1 MFAIGCKQV
10 SNGEG
15 QNPDSPIETNEI
27 TIAVNGDEGVE
38 VKKPNS
44 FKVKKSSTW
53 KDIKKLAEARLKLKE
68 NKEIKEWRLNNKDGE
83 LIGEDREFK
92 ENTTVF
98 AVSKRKVVSY
108 KVEHLKE
115 NIEDDN
121 YTKAEEETKTG
132 EADKNTLAEAKQYEG
147 FTCQGLTQSTIK
159 ADGSTVVQIKYERN
173 RVSLILDLAGGS
185 STTTLKDGEAGKKLL
200 EGKFEARVEVK
211 DLKKEDH
218 VLEKWEPAL
227 PEKFPATSP
236 NKTYEAKWTRDK
248 IKIEVTG
255 DGNVVL
261 GTPSNVTVDK
271 GAKWASIKTQ
281 AEEKA
286 KPKENFEIKEWRL
299 NDKDGELIGE
309 DREFKENTTVFA
321 ISKRIIAQYIVEHLK
336 ENIEDDNYTKE
347 EEETKTGEA
356 GENTSAEAK
365 QQYEG
370 FKCQGLAQEAIK
382 ADGSTVVQIKYERN
396 RVSLILDLAGGSS
409 TTTLKDGEAGK
420 KLLEGKFEARV
431 EVKDLKKEDHVLEK
445 WEPAL
450 PEKFPATS
458 PNKTYEAKWTRDK
471 IRIEVTGDGNVV
483 LGTPS
488 KVNVDKGAKWASIK
502 TQVMAV
508 ATPKENFEIVEWHL
522 NDKDGELIREDR
534 QFEESIKVFAVS
546 SREKISIE
554 LKGDKGMEI
563 TPPNPFVVDK
573 GLKWADIKTQAQ
585 GKINLKKYFDFG
597 QWHLNSASGEIIEE
611 DRQFTEN
618 TTVFATSKRQE
629 ISITLEGSEGIEIA
643 PPNPFVV
650 DKGLKWADIK
660 TKAKD
665 KITLNE
671 NFDFVAWHLNN
682 ADGTLIEDEMKFE
695 ENATVVAVSKR
706 KVVQYKV
713 EHLQENIEDD
723 EFTLK
728 ETEEKTGE
736 AGKNTV
742 AEAKQYEGFKCQG
755 LAQKAIKA
763 DGSTVV
769 RIKYERNRV
778 SLILDLA
785 GGKTTP
791 ALEDGNDGKKLL
803 KGKFG
808 AKVEVKGL
816 EKENY
821 IFEKWEPELPEV
833 FPKENDGKIYVSK
846 WEEAICIKIKGDE
859 RVEVL
864 GSENFYVSSGKTFED
879 VKNKIEEKVKLKED
893 WSSEDY
899 YFYDWKVNEYEGEK
913 VTDATPIKDGMTLYA
928 RTNYRHISFSGTRL
942 IECNSSV
949 KGRIII
955 PMYVTE
961 IKKEAFT
968 HCQELTAVDFSGCTK
983 LTKIKGFEGMSY
995 NPHAV
1000 SLSSLRY
1007 LNFTDCTGLES
1018 IYRSDFVNGH
1028 KEGNYNVPD
1037 YQLLT
1042 FNLSG
1047 CSNLEKVYGSWYS
1060 YDAAP
1065 MIIKPLSLDA
1075 NITSFTFKNCALE
1088 GPDLTSSKNLSKLE
1102 ISNVRFKSV
1111 VDFSSLTELTEI
1123 AVRSC
1128 KTNQD
1133 FMVDLKNCTK
1143 LKRIRGSSFSGSLQI
1158 GVRLPNTIEK
1168 IDHGAFGTYNK
1179 SYCYYVK
1186 VPNSNIEYLVV
1197 KSGYKADW
1205 VLMY

>member
-1 MFAIGCKQV
+1 MFAIGCKQAN
-10 SNGEG
+10 NGGG

-27 TIAVNGDEGVE
+27 TITVKGDDGVE
-38 VKKPNS
+38 VKKTNS
-44 FKVKKSSTW
+44 FKVKKSSIW

-132 EADKNTLAEAKQYEG
+132 EAGKNTEATAKQYEG
-147 FTCQGLTQSTIK
+147 FSCQGLTQST
-159 ADGSTVVQIKYERN
+159 
-173 RVSLILDLAGGS
+173 
-185 STTTLKDGEAGKKLL
+185 
-200 EGKFEARVEVK
+200 
-211 DLKKEDH
+211 
-218 VLEKWEPAL
+218 
-227 PEKFPATSP
+227 
-236 NKTYEAKWTRDK
+236 
-248 IKIEVTG
+248 
-255 DGNVVL
+255 
-261 GTPSNVTVDK
+261 
-271 GAKWASIKTQ
+271 
-281 AEEKA
+281 
-286 KPKENFEIKEWRL
+286 
-299 NDKDGELIGE
+299 
-309 DREFKENTTVFA
+309 
-321 ISKRIIAQYIVEHLK
+321 
-336 ENIEDDNYTKE
+336 
-347 EEETKTGEA
+347 
-356 GENTSAEAK
+356 
-365 QQYEG
+365 
-370 FKCQGLAQEAIK
+370 IK

-488 KVNVDKGAKWASIK
+488 NVTVDKGAKWADIK

-508 ATPKENFEIVEWHL
+508 ATPKEFFEIKEWRL
-522 NDKDGELIREDR
+522 NNKDGELIRGYR
-534 QFEESIKVFAVS
+534 QFKENATVFAVS
-546 SREKISIE
+546 SREKISIK
-554 LKGDKGMEI
+554 LKGDKGVEI

-573 GLKWADIKTQAQ
+573 GLKWADIKIQAQ
-585 GKINLKKYFDFG
+585 DKINLKKYFDFG
-597 QWHLNSASGEIIEE
+597 EWHLNSASGEIIEE
-611 DRQFTEN
+611 GRQFKEN

-629 ISITLEGSEGIEIA
+629 ISITLEGGEGIEIA

-660 TKAKD
+660 TQAKD

-682 ADGTLIEDEMKFE
+682 ADGTLIEDETEFE
-695 ENATVVAVSKR
+695 GDTTVFAASKR

-713 EHLQENIEDD
+713 EHLQENIEND

-728 ETEEKTGE
+728 ETEEKQGE
-736 AGKNTV
+736 AGKNTL
-742 AEAKQYEGFKCQG
+742 AEAKQYEGFTCQG
-755 LAQKAIKA
+755 FAQSTIKA

-821 IFEKWEPELPEV
+821 IFEKWEPELPEL

-864 GSENFYVSSGKTFED
+864 GSENFYVSIGKTFGD
-879 VKNKIEEKVKLKED
+879 VKNKIEKKVKLKED
-893 WSSEDY
+893 WLSEDY

-913 VTDATPIKDGMTLYA
+913 ITDATPIEDGMTLYA

-949 KGRIII
+949 EGRIII
-955 PMYVTE
+955 PTNVTE
-961 IKKEAFT
+961 IKKAAFT
-968 HCQELTAVDFSGCTK
+968 RCKELTAVDFSGCTE
-983 LTKIKGFEGMSY
+983 LTEINGFEGDLANPY
-995 NPHAV
+995 NYT
-1000 SLSSLRY
+1000 LSRLGY
-1007 LNFTDCTGLES
+1007 LNFTDCTGLKS
-1018 IYRSDFVNGH
+1018 IARDDFVNGH
-1028 KEGNYNVPD
+1028 KTDDYHVPD
-1037 YQLLT
+1037 YRSLT

-1047 CSNLEKVYGSWYS
+1047 CSNLEHVSGYRSS
-1060 YDAAP
+1060 SDVAP

-1075 NITSFTFKNCALE
+1075 NITSFTLEDCWLE
-1088 GPDLTSSKNLSKLE
+1088 GLDLTSSKNLSKLE
-1102 ISNVRFKSV
+1102 INRVDFESV

-1123 AVRSC
+1123 HVSSC
-1128 KTNQD
+1128 ETKQN
-1133 FMVDLKNCTK
+1133 FMIDLKNCTK
-1143 LKRIRGSSFSGSLQI
+1143 LKHIKSDGFSGSLQI

-1179 SYCYYVK
+1179 NYCYSVK
-1186 VPNSNIEYLVV
+1186 VPNYSIKDLVV
-1197 KSGYKADW
+1197 NSGYNADW

>member
-10 SNGEG
+10 NNGGG

-27 TIAVNGDEGVE
+27 TITVNGDEGVE
-38 VKKPNS
+38 VKNPNS

-53 KDIKKLAEARLKLKE
+53 KDIKQKAIEKIKTKE
-68 NKEIKEWRLNNKDGE
+68 NKEIKEWRLKDAKGAILKDAYKFE
-83 LIGEDREFK
+83 KDEGVWCVSKDKEKPAPSPNSIVITIEIDGGYTFK
-92 ENTTVF
+92 ETTKPCTIEVQKGS
-98 AVSKRKVVSY
+98 AWSGI
-108 KVEHLKE
+108 KE
-115 NIEDDN
+115 
-121 YTKAEEETKTG
+121 K
-132 EADKNTLAEAKQYEG
+132 AEAKIELKEDYEERAWKLG
-147 FTCQGLTQSTIK
+147 GKDGSYIEDTHVFNTNASVYAISKKKGEPDKPKITITVK
-159 ADGSTVVQIKYERN
+159 ADES
-173 RVSLILDLAGGS
+173 
-185 STTTLKDGEAGKKLL
+185 
-200 EGKFEARVEVK
+200 VEVG
-211 DLKKEDH
+211 
-218 VLEKWEPAL
+218 
-227 PEKFPATSP
+227 SP
-236 NKTYEAKWTRDK
+236 NNFTADSDSKW
-248 IKIEVTG
+248 I
-255 DGNVVL
+255 
-261 GTPSNVTVDK
+261 
-271 GAKWASIKTQ
+271 SIKTQ

-286 KPKENFEIKEWRL
+286 KPKENFEIKEWHL
-299 NDKDGELIGE
+299 NNKDGTVIKDET
-309 DREFKENTTVFA
+309 EFKGNTTVFA
-321 ISKRIIAQYIVEHLK
+321 ASKRKVVSYKIEHLK
-336 ENIEDDNYTKE
+336 ENIENDEFTVKE
-347 EEETKTGEA
+347 TEEKQGEA
-356 GENTSAEAK
+356 GKNTVAEAK
-365 QQYEG
+365 QYEG
-370 FKCQGLAQEAIK
+370 FKCQGLAQEEIK
-382 ADGSTVVQIKYERN
+382 ADGSTVIQIKYERN
-396 RVSLILDLAGGSS
+396 RVSLILDLDGGST
-409 TTTLKDGEAGK
+409 TTTLKDGESGK
-420 KLLEGKFEARV
+420 KLLKGKFEAKV
-431 EVKDLKKEDHVLEK
+431 EVKGLEKENHSFEK

-450 PEKFPATS
+450 PEKFPATNPN
-458 PNKTYEAKWTRDK
+458 PNKTYKAKWTRDK
-471 IRIEVTGDGNVV
+471 IRIEVTGDGNVI
-483 LGTPS
+483 LGTPNP
-488 KVNVDKGAKWASIK
+488 VPVDKGLKWANIK
-502 TQVMAV
+502 VKVKSV
-508 ATPKENFEIVEWHL
+508 ATPKEFFEIKEWHL

-534 QFEESIKVFAVS
+534 QFKENATVFAVS
-546 SREKISIE
+546 SREKISIK
-554 LKGDKGMEI
+554 LKGDKGVEI
-563 TPPNPFVVDK
+563 APPNPFVVDK

-585 GKINLKKYFDFG
+585 DKINLKKYFDFE

-611 DRQFTEN
+611 DRQFKEN

-629 ISITLEGSEGIEIA
+629 ISITLEGGEGIEIA

-682 ADGTLIEDEMKFE
+682 ADGTLIEDEMEFKE
-695 ENATVVAVSKR
+695 DTTVFAASKR

-713 EHLQENIEDD
+713 EHLQENIENDNYTKA
-723 EFTLK
+723 EE
-728 ETEEKTGE
+728 ETKTGE
-736 AGKNTV
+736 AGKNTL

-755 LAQKAIKA
+755 LAQSTIKA
-763 DGSTVV
+763 DGSTVI

-821 IFEKWEPELPEV
+821 IFEKWMPELPEL

-846 WEEAICIKIKGDE
+846 WEEAICVKIKGDE

-913 VTDATPIKDGMTLYA
+913 ITDATPIEDGMTLYA

-949 KGRIII
+949 EGRIII
-955 PMYVTE
+955 PTNVTE
-961 IKKEAFT
+961 IKKAAFT
-968 HCQELTAVDFSGCTK
+968 RCKELTAVDFSGCTE
-983 LTKIKGFEGMSY
+983 LTKINGFEGDLANPY
-995 NPHAV
+995 NYT
-1000 SLSSLRY
+1000 LSRLGY
-1007 LNFTDCTGLES
+1007 LNFTDCTGLKS
-1018 IYRSDFVNGH
+1018 IARDDFVNGH
-1028 KEGNYNVPD
+1028 RTDKYNVPD
-1037 YQLLT
+1037 YQLLI

-1075 NITSFTFKNCALE
+1075 NITSFTIKNCTLE
-1088 GPDLTSSKNLSKLE
+1088 GLDLTSSKNLSKLE
-1102 ISNVRFKSV
+1102 ISSVNFRSV

-1123 AVRSC
+1123 SVPSC

-1143 LKRIRGSSFSGSLQI
+1143 LKRIRGNSFSGSSKI
-1158 GVRLPNTIEK
+1158 SVRLPNTIEE
-1168 IDHGAFGTYNK
+1168 IDYGAFGTYNK
-1179 SYCYYVK
+1179 NYCYSVK
-1186 VPNSNIEYLVV
+1186 VPNYSIKNLVV
-1197 KSGYKADW
+1197 NSGYNADW